1 MPMSP
6 RASRLAAG
14 PATALALA
22 VPFLLIWIMP
32 IVYWGTGRSREGL
45 IDQLVHRA
53 SYLSMAWVSFILVFT
68 VMRDLALMATAWTP
82 GAHAMVPPAG
92 VPVGL
97 GGPLLAMVCGA

>member
-32 IVYWGTGRSREGL
+32 IVDWGTRRSREGL

-53 SYLSMAWVSFILVFT
+53 SYLSMAWVSFILVFIL
-68 VMRDLALMATAWTP
+68 MRDLALIATAWTP
-82 GAHAMVPPAG
+82 SAHAIVVTDG
-92 VPVGL
+92 LPVV
-97 GGPLLAMVCGA
+97 LAASPVT